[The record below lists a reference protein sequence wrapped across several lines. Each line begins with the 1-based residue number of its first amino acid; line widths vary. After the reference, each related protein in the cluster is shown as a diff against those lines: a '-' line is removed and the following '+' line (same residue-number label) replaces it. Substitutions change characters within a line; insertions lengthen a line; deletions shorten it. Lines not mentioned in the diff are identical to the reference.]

1 MKGIV
6 GAVMDL
12 SSNPPVFPSSSKGKV
27 ETNASSWYIS
37 SCFYMSKK
45 LCRGDRTKNERGRK
59 RETGKQRE
67 RERESGEHIT
77 ACHG

>member
-45 LCRGDRTKNERGRK
+45 LCRGDRTKNERVGEKER
-59 RETGKQRE
+59 RESRE
-67 RERESGEHIT
+67 RERENQGSI
-77 ACHG
+77 